1 MIEFSKRIEGLSEY
15 YFSSKLREVKSL
27 IDSGEDIINLGIGSP
42 DLSPPTP
49 VIKKLKD
56 SLNVTGAHKYQSYIG
71 VEKFR
76 KEISNF
82 YKLHYNCD
90 LNYQSEILPL
100 IGSKEGIFHISMSF
114 LSEDDKVLIPN
125 PGYPTYSS
133 ITKLI
138 GNEIIYYDLNEKNNW
153 LPDLEQLT
161 KLDLSSVKIM
171 WINYPHMPTG
181 AKATAQDL
189 EKMAAFGLKHDILIC
204 NDNPYSFIL
213 NDKYESLLKRNQYKS
228 NILELNS
235 LSKSHNMAGWRI
247 GMVAGEEHLINAI
260 LKVKSNMDSG
270 MFYAIQK
277 AATKALFLNENWF
290 VELNSTYEKRR
301 AIAWEIYDELN
312 LSYSKS
318 AAGLFIWGKINS
330 STKND
335 LEFTD
340 ELLHNN
346 GVFITPGSI
355 FGSNGKN
362 YLRLSLCVKEQTLKE
377 ILRRLKNR

>member
-1 MIEFSKRIEGLSEY
+1 MFFKKIIDFAKR
-15 YFSSKLREVKSL
+15 
-27 IDSGEDIINLGIGSP
+27 N
-42 DLSPPTP
+42 
-49 VIKKLKD
+49 
-56 SLNVTGAHKYQSYIG
+56 N
-71 VEKFR
+71 
-76 KEISNF
+76 
-82 YKLHYNCD
+82 
-90 LNYQSEILPL
+90 ILL
-100 IGSKEGIFHISMSF
+100 
-114 LSEDDKVLIPN
+114 V
-125 PGYPTYSS
+125 
-133 ITKLI
+133 
-138 GNEIIYYDLNEKNNW
+138 
-153 LPDLEQLT
+153 
-161 KLDLSSVKIM
+161 
-171 WINYPHMPTG
+171 
-181 AKATAQDL
+181 
-189 EKMAAFGLKHDILIC
+189 

-213 NDKYESLLKRNQYKS
+213 NDNPLSILEIEGAKDVA
-228 NILELNS
+228 LELNS
-235 LSKSHNMAGWRI
+235 LSKSFNMAGWRV
-247 GMVAGEEHLINAI
+247 GMVCGNANLIATI

-277 AATKALFLNENWF
+277 AATKALNLNENWF

-355 FGSNGKN
+355 FGSNGEN
-362 YLRLSLCVKEQTLKE
+362 YLRMSLCVKEHTLKE

>member
-189 EKMAAFGLKHDILIC
+189 EKMASFGLKHDILIC
-204 NDNPYSFIL
+204 SDNPYSFIL
-213 NDKYESLLKRNQYKS
+213 NNKYESLLNCNRFKS

-260 LKVKSNMDSG
+260 LKVKSNVDSG

-277 AATKALFLNENWF
+277 AAIKALSLDENWF
-290 VELNSTYEKRR
+290 LELNSNYEKRR

-318 AAGLFIWGKINS
+318 TAGLFIWGKINS
-330 STKND
+330 TIKND

-340 ELLHNN
+340 ELLLNH

-362 YLRLSLCVKEQTLKE
+362 YLRMSLCTKESTLKE
-377 ILRRLKNR
+377 ILRRIKN

>member
-1 MIEFSKRIEGLSEY
+1 MNVATRIQQVEEY
-15 YFSSKLREVKSL
+15 YFSKKLREIEQLKTKGV
-27 IDSGEDIINLGIGSP
+27 DVINAGIGSP
-42 DLSPPTP
+42 DLRPHET
-49 VIKKLKD
+49 VINELQASTKD
-56 SLNVTGAHKYQSYIG
+56 ENAHQYQSYRGISELREAFSSWYKKYYN
-71 VEKFR
+71 VLLNPEK
-76 KEISNF
+76 N
-82 YKLHYNCD
+82 
-90 LNYQSEILPL
+90 ILPL
-100 IGSKEGIFHISMSF
+100 MGSKEGIVHISLAF
-114 LSEDDKVLIPN
+114 LNKGDTALIPN
-125 PGYPTYSS
+125 PGYPTYASA
-133 ITKLI
+133 TKMAEANILQY
-138 GNEIIYYDLNEKNNW
+138 ELSPSNNW
-153 LPDLEQLT
+153 LPDFNKIEEN
-161 KLDLSSVKIM
+161 DLSQVKIM

-181 AKATAQDL
+181 AKASAQDL

-213 NDKYESLLKRNQYKS
+213 NDKYESLLKCNQYKS

-301 AIAWEIYDELN
+301 TIAWEIYDELN

-330 STKND
+330 STNND

-340 ELLHNN
+340 ELLHNS

-362 YLRLSLCVKEQTLKE
+362 YLRMSLCVKDHTLKE
-377 ILRRLKNR
+377 ILRRIKNR